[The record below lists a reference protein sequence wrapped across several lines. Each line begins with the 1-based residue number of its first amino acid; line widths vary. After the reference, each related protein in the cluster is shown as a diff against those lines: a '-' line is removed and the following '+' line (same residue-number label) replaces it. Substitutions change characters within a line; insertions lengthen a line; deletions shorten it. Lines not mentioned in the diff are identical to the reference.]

1 MSGRLMDSNGKFRYV
16 PSFDTDI
23 KKTFDRI
30 RKEQAEEKPKT
41 AENVQ
46 PLKRRSA

>member
-1 MSGRLMDSNGKFRYV
+1 MDSKGTFRYV

-23 KKTFDRI
+23 KKTFERI
-30 RKEQAEEKPKT
+30 RREQAEEKPKT

-46 PLKRRSA
+46 ALKRRTA